1 MISAGAGACRP
12 CEGTTMTLS
21 DRASLRSVYLYLIC
35 LVTLIMTIFAA
46 VSVVRNV
53 VELAYPDPGYYGF
66 EPAYAPGGEPQ
77 QVDAQERER
86 REQAAE
92 DSQQRAAVISLVGS
106 GTMLLIAVPVYLYH
120 WRRVQ
125 EELSGGR
132 RSAATTDQPLS

>member
-1 MISAGAGACRP
+1 
-12 CEGTTMTLS
+12 MTLS

-35 LVTLIMTIFAA
+35 PVTLIMTIFAA

-86 REQAAE
+86 REQDAE

-132 RSAATTDQPLS
+132 RSDTTTDQPLS